1 MDTYIYKVKG
11 ELASKTYYQTLNF
24 LMDNPKVILTSIKI
38 TMIYDV
44 SFKIKGTEEEIRET
58 LACLS
63 SPYNFTIKKI
73 KRRKI
78 KNARKNNKEIFP

>member
-1 MDTYIYKVKG
+1 MDTYIYKVNG

-24 LMDNPKVILTSIKI
+24 LMNDPKVILTSIKI
-38 TMIYDV
+38 TMLYNV
-44 SFKIKGTEEEIRET
+44 SFKIKGAEEEIRKT

-78 KNARKNNKEIFP
+78 KNTKRKDGVLI